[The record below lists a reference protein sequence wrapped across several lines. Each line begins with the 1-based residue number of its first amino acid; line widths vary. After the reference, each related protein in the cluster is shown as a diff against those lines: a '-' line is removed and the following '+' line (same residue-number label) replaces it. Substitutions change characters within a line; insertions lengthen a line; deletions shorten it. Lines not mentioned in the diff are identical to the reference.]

1 MSTTW
6 SLALVIAAGVPMTL
20 ALTAVAFA
28 VGSVLGAV
36 VCWLRLQ
43 APAPLGALV
52 RFATDA
58 IIATPPLIHILWI
71 YYVLPQVIDWQPS
84 AFLVV
89 VIALSA
95 STAALMSEILRSSY
109 EAIPASQH
117 RAGRVLGLGPLQR
130 LIWVAAPQLL
140 RQALPPSMNLFAT
153 LLKETSLAAVIAVP
167 EVLNRG
173 QIAAVHSFQP
183 ITVYS
188 LVALIYF
195 ALIYPVAWM
204 ATKAER
210 RMAH

>member
-6 SLALVIAAGVPMTL
+6 SLAFVIVAGVPMTL
-20 ALTAVAFA
+20 ALTAVAFI
-28 VGSVLGAV
+28 VGSLLGALL
-36 VCWLRLQ
+36 CWARLR
-43 APAPLGALV
+43 APAPLRALV
-52 RFATDA
+52 RLLTDA

-71 YYVLPQVIDWQPS
+71 YYVLPSVIDWQPS
-84 AFLVV
+84 AFTVV

-95 STAALMSEILRSSY
+95 STAALMSEILRASY
-109 EAIPASQH
+109 EAVPAGQH
-117 RAGRVLGLGPLQR
+117 RAGRVLGLSALQR
-130 LIWVAAPQLL
+130 LIYVAAPQLL

-173 QIAAVHSFQP
+173 QIAAVQSFEP

-188 LVALIYF
+188 LVALVYF

-204 ATKAER
+204 ATEAER
-210 RMAH
+210 RLAH